1 MKLYE
6 LTNDIRSFMEAVEA
20 GEIPAE
26 AIDDTL
32 ESLDMIYEDK
42 AENIAC
48 LIKEL
53 EAEAAA
59 IKAEAANL
67 TERAKA
73 KANHAEN
80 LKKYLS
86 NSMMTLGKNKIET
99 SRCKLSFRKG
109 ETVVVDETFLAWAAA
124 EQDNLLT
131 FKIPE
136 PNKTAIKAFI
146 KNGGEAVGAHIES
159 TMNLQV
165 K

>member
-6 LTNDIRSFMEAVEA
+6 LTADIRNFMAAVES
-20 GEIPAE
+20 GEIPEE
-26 AIDDTL
+26 AIADTL
-32 ESLDMIYEDK
+32 ESLEMLFEDK

-59 IKAEAANL
+59 IKAEAVNL
-67 TERAKA
+67 TERAKS

-80 LKKYLS
+80 LRKYLS
-86 NSMMTLGKNKIET
+86 MSMTATGKDKLET

-109 ETVVVDETFLAWAAA
+109 EKVITNEDFIAWAT
-124 EQDNLLT
+124 ENHDDLLT
-131 FKIPE
+131 YKVPE
-136 PNKTAIKAFI
+136 PNKTAIKNYI
-146 KNGGEAVGAHIES
+146 KAGGEVIGASIET
-159 TMNLQV
+159 TMSLQV

>member
-20 GEIPAE
+20 GEIPTE

-53 EAEAAA
+53 EAESAA

-67 TERAKA
+67 TERAKS
-73 KANHAEN
+73 KANHAER
-80 LKKYLS
+80 LRRYLS
-86 NSMMTLGKNKIET
+86 GSMMELGKEKLET
-99 SRCKLSFRKG
+99 SRCKVSYRMSEK
-109 ETVVVDETFLAWAAA
+109 VVVTDDFISWA
-124 EQDNLLT
+124 EENHDDLLT
-131 FKIPE
+131 FKTPE

-146 KNGGEAVGAHIES
+146 KNGGEVVGAHIET